1 MPEQK
6 FAFGFEVNDA
16 SAYVITRQISEND
29 ADYLELQGSYNQ
41 DETYTLQRYK
51 SRTQFTEADFEY
63 LDGSG
68 GFIFPVTET
77 EWNAL
82 IPLIN
87 DAAGVNLPLVILHN

>member
-6 FAFGFEVNDA
+6 FAFGFEANDA
-16 SAYVITRQISEND
+16 SPYVITRQFSEND
-29 ADYLELQGSYNQ
+29 AEYLELQGSYNQ
-41 DETYTLQRYK
+41 DESFTLQRYK

-68 GFIFPVTET
+68 GYIMPVTET

-87 DAAGVNLPLVILHN
+87 DAAGVNLPLEILHN